1 MLFLLKYLVSLYSS
15 TTLPKKENAKSDC
28 FMSRY
33 LLWGNH
39 SRDNTRAWA
48 NLLIQ
53 VKPRQSP
60 ADHQTPEA
68 LPLRLQ
74 QDKDWH
80 SLTGSLPSEAPRE
93 LLCCCHHLGVHLR
106 CCTAAQPAITGTP
119 APESQG
125 KEVDVERIQQSSQCR
140 AKSSLQSE
148 VHKGAQ
154 SEIGFPTITLKH
166 LIKINCS
173 YNLPPSKSH
182 HSSLPNLLLVTCWGC
197 SSVTDVEPG
206 QPEMKSVSRK

>member
-1 MLFLLKYLVSLYSS
+1 MLFLWRHLISLYSS
-15 TTLPKKENAKSDC
+15 TRLTKTEDAKSDC
-28 FMSRY
+28 FSSRY

-39 SRDNTRAWA
+39 SRDNTRARA
-48 NLLIQ
+48 NLLVQ
-53 VKPRQSP
+53 LNYWNQGKVRQ
-60 ADHQTPEA
+60 TIEA

-80 SLTGSLPSEAPRE
+80 SLTRSLPSEAPRE
-93 LLCCCHHLGVHLR
+93 LLCCHHHLGVHLR
-106 CCTAAQPAITGTP
+106 CCTAVQLAIAGTP
-119 APESQG
+119 TPESQG

-197 SSVTDVEPG
+197 STVTDVEPG